1 MAISLSNIVR
11 VLPGVLKVS
20 GSALDLNG
28 LILTDSAYAPVGS
41 VLSFSNAADVA
52 AYFGSESIE
61 AKMSPW
67 YFSGYNNASRTP
79 GRLLFAGFSDKSVP
93 AFLRS
98 GSMASVTPE
107 ELSVLG
113 GTLTLT
119 INGKQVSSSNIDL
132 SGVKSFAD
140 VAQKVSNGLNVDGKN
155 AVSVVFD
162 TATKTLVITTASTG
176 KGATLSYPD
185 SEAGGLAT
193 GLMLTAPLGAVLS
206 QGAQDMDIPGLMT
219 SILEQDQNWAAFTT
233 AFMPTGEQA
242 LNFAKWTSAQD
253 KRFAYVLLDSGDK
266 AVVSGSADALAAP
279 VIAAEYAGTVP
290 VYGRQAHGAGVLGY
304 VASLNFNQR
313 RGRRNLAFRVQPGLE
328 VMVTRNAEYSALMAN
343 GYNFYGNYAQNRIT
357 TNQWYPGSVTGDY
370 KWLDSCLGQ
379 MWLNA
384 RLQGDIITLFQSE
397 IYLPYAADGRAAIET
412 AMLSTIEQFKE
423 WGGITPGTTLGDSQ
437 LIAIKNAT
445 GMDPTSVLNS
455 KGYLIYI
462 GEFTATM
469 RAERTSPEV
478 YLWYCDGGF
487 IQKLYINA
495 IEVQ

>member
-11 VLPGVLKVS
+11 VIPGVLKVS

-52 AYFGSESIE
+52 TYFGSESIE
-61 AKMSPW
+61 AEMSPW
-67 YFSGYNNASRTP
+67 YFNGYNNASRTP
-79 GRLLFAGFSDKSVP
+79 GELLFARFNAEAVA

-98 GSMASVTPE
+98 GSMSDVSLADLKL
-107 ELSVLG
+107 LS

-119 INGKQVSSSNIDL
+119 INGSRTESGNIDL
-132 SGVKSFAD
+132 SSVTSYAEAAEQIATAINGSD
-140 VAQKVSNGLNVDGKN
+140 TLVAV
-155 AVSVVFD
+155 AFD
-162 TATKTLVITTASTG
+162 TTVKAFIITTETTG
-176 KGATLSYPD
+176 EAATLTY
-185 SEAGGLAT
+185 ATGTLAT
-193 GLMLTAPLGAVLS
+193 GLRFTPETGAVLS
-206 QGAQDMDIPGLMT
+206 MGADAAVTGDVMT
-219 SILEQDQNWAAFTT
+219 NVLDLNQNWATFTT
-233 AFMPTGEQA
+233 AFMPTAAQS
-242 LNFAKWTSAQD
+242 LSFAQWASQQNL
-253 KRFAYVLLDSGDK
+253 RFAYVLLDS
-266 AVVSGSADALAAP
+266 SGNAIVNGSQDALAAP
-279 VIAAEYAGTVP
+279 IIAAEYAGTVP
-290 VYGRQAHGAGVLGY
+290 VYGRQAHGAGVMGY
-304 VASLNFNQR
+304 AASLNFNQR
-313 RGRRNLAFRVQPGLE
+313 RGRRNLAFRVQSGLE

-343 GYNFYGNYAQNRIT
+343 GYNFYGNYAQNKIT

-370 KWLDSCLGQ
+370 KWLDSYLGQ

-384 RLQGDIITLFQSE
+384 QLQGDIITLFQSE

-462 GEFTATM
+462 GDFTATM

-487 IQKLYINA
+487 IQKLYINS